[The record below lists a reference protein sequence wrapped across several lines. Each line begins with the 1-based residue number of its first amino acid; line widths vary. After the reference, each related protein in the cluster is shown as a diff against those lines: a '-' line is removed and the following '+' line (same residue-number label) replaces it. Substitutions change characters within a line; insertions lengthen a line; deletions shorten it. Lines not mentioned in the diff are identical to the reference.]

1 MKHGWY
7 FYKGVQ
13 NEKTWV
19 NLILLGEWWEI
30 ESILFFWKD
39 DWLEEGSLRVC
50 LVEEKM
56 GREKLKHGNQCMYLD

>member
-39 DWLEEGSLRVC
+39 DWLEEGSLKVT
-50 LVEEKM
+50 
-56 GREKLKHGNQCMYLD
+56 